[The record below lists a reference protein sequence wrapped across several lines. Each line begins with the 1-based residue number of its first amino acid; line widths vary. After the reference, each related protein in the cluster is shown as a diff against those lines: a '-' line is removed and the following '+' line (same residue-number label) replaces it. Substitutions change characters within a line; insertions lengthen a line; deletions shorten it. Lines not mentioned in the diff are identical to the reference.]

1 MLPRTCISWV
11 PVWHVAGK
19 KGARLTACAQPDHS
33 TKRPGSAGTLGETT
47 ALSGTRRTCSHF
59 GGIRSSKEAP
69 TCAPSGLATD
79 MTELREVQNTGFV
92 CVCTGARAYTFSA
105 LCCCPSFRLISN
117 FKLMSWDIMS
127 FKKFWRKQTLLAVIL
142 AGIRVC
148 QGAVCYCEATVLTK
162 YVCVVA
168 SVSLQESSKKR
179 DLHMCVCV
187 YLRKWMQ

>member
-19 KGARLTACAQPDHS
+19 EGARLTACAQPDHS

-47 ALSGTRRTCSHF
+47 ALTGTRRTCSHF

-142 AGIRVC
+142 AGIRVAKV
-148 QGAVCYCEATVLTK
+148 QYVIVKLLFWQSMYVWLRLWVCKSQV
-162 YVCVVA
+162 
-168 SVSLQESSKKR
+168 KKGIYI
-179 DLHMCVCV
+179 CVCV
-187 YLRKWMQ
+187 CI